1 MDKLEEIK
9 QFCTDE
15 IQNTELSEEIC
26 ESIDDGIIY
35 GRKELAEILLQ
46 KLEGETNEQLWY
58 DGNNYS

>member
-46 KLEGETNEQLWY
+46 KLEEETNERIW
-58 DGNNYS
+58 